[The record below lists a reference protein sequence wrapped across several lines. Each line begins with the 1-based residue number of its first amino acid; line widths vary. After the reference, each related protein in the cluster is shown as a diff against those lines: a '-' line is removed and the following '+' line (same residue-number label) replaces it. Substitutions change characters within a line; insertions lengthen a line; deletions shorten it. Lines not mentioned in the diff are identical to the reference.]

1 MKTNKL
7 LHQLFCLVLATV
19 GTLLFAEGRANNL
32 RDQERI
38 NIVQTPLES
47 PGGPR
52 SAVPFEAEYDDAPNY
67 VILTCTSPCGDV
79 SVALTSTAGDW
90 YQTVFDT
97 SDGVLIIPVS
107 GESGFYTL
115 TITTSDNTVYVGEFN
130 L

>member
-1 MKTNKL
+1 M
-7 LHQLFCLVLATV
+7 FATV
-19 GTLLFAEGRANNL
+19 GTLFIAAGKANPLSEGV
-32 RDQERI
+32 RI
-38 NIVQTPLES
+38 IIQQKPLDL

-67 VILTCTSPCGDV
+67 VNLTCTSPCGDV

-97 SDGVLIIPVS
+97 SDGVIIIPVS